1 MFRPYKHTLS
11 TMASYWAEAIHYY
24 RKWREAGL
32 SIVGI
37 RYEDI
42 IADPETN
49 MRRILRHCDLPE
61 HLSVNSLRALKVDS
75 QRNTPFSGKSL
86 SQTVAV
92 PEYSGETRAEIDAVC
107 ESYGLPSF
115 SNGPYVAPGTIT
127 SGGHKGS
134 SPG

>member
-1 MFRPYKHTLS
+1 
-11 TMASYWAEAIHYY
+11 MASYWAEAIHYY

-49 MRRILRHCDLPE
+49 MRRILRHCDLHE
-61 HLSVNSLRALKVDS
+61 HLSVKSLRALNVDS
-75 QRNTPFSGKSL
+75 QRNTPL
-86 SQTVAV
+86 NRQTLARIVV
-92 PEYSGETRAEIDAVC
+92 PEYSGETRAEMDAVC
-107 ESYGLPSF
+107 ESYGLPPF
-115 SNGPYVAPGTIT
+115 SDGPYVAPGTIT

-134 SPG
+134 SNNTNVY

>member
-1 MFRPYKHTLS
+1 MFRPYEYTL
-11 TMASYWAEAIHYY
+11 TTGASQWAEALHYFH
-24 RKWREAGL
+24 KFREAGL
-32 SIVGI
+32 PVVGI

-61 HLSVNSLRALKVDS
+61 HLSVNSLRALKTDS

-86 SQTVAV
+86 SQAVAV
-92 PEYSGETRAEIDAVC
+92 PEYSGATRAEIDAVC
-107 ESYGLPSF
+107 ESYGLPPF
-115 SNGPYVAPGTIT
+115 RNGPYVAPGTIT